1 MQNMKSEDCN
11 TAESRNAT
19 EKAHMSSPVGLELPD
34 ESPEAI
40 ARGQEMAEEIRAI
53 LAEALSEIS
62 FDEFLADR
70 RGRP

>member
-1 MQNMKSEDCN
+1 MQNMRPENCS
-11 TAESRNAT
+11 TAESSDVI
-19 EKAHMSSPVGLELPD
+19 EKANMSASVWLELPD

-70 RGRP
+70 RGRT